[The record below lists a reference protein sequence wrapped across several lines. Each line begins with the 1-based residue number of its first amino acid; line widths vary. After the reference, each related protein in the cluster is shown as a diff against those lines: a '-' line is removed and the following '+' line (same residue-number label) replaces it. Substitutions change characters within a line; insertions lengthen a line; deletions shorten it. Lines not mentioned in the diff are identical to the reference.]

1 MGRRLVAGLTV
12 DVFCICLGR
21 AVDVRGAR
29 AGADCIVVTCIHMR
43 HPLTHPLPFHPH
55 ATLSWVQK
63 KPRFTHFSFILL
75 VSSILEVTKTR
86 LYESWLFF
94 FLLLHILRRTLD
106 LTVDLAF
113 FFVVYTFLLECI
125 FWFYYT
131 RWLGCFV
138 CCKNNIPFR
147 CKYLLLVCVKCS
159 LYCIGSILEDPPV
172 ATTPLLPSFRI
183 AGHEEDS

>member
-1 MGRRLVAGLTV
+1 M
-12 DVFCICLGR
+12 
-21 AVDVRGAR
+21 DVRGAR
-29 AGADCIVVTCIHMR
+29 ARTDCIVVTCIHMR
-43 HPLTHPLPFHPH
+43 HPLSLRLPFHPH

-63 KPRFTHFSFILL
+63 KAQIHSFFIHTFGFIYCGSYKNEIVREL
-75 VSSILEVTKTR
+75 VV
-86 LYESWLFF
+86 F

-147 CKYLLLVCVKCS
+147 CKYLPLVCVKCS

-172 ATTPLLPSFRI
+172 ATTPSTLFSNHWSRRRLVTQDR
-183 AGHEEDS
+183 